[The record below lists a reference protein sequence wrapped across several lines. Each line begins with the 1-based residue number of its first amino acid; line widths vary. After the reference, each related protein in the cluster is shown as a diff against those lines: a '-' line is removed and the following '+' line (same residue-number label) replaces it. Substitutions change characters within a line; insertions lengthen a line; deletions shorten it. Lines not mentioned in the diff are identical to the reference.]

1 MKGGGAGL
9 HAIANVTL
17 HKPGILRHEYDSALA
32 PQIEFWRIVSRPD
45 KDHMLLYWCGK
56 IPIQEYNGGLL
67 LSRHRSD
74 KHLSPEAKA
83 ELQSTAKKFGLNF
96 DEMCSSNNE
105 WCPAEPLIK

>member
-1 MKGGGAGL
+1 MD
-9 HAIANVTL
+9 
-17 HKPGILRHEYDSALA
+17 Y
-32 PQIEFWRIVSRPD
+32 Q
-45 KDHMLLYWCGK
+45 DHMLIYWCGEV
-56 IPIQEYNGGLL
+56 PIQEYNGGTL